1 MASVAF
7 ICTANRCRS
16 VMAHAI
22 CAAEAKKRQLSIDIY
37 SAGVFD
43 YRDLPSVDETTRTC
57 RNHDTPPAKEE
68 STWVPDLPL
77 GSIDRFLVME
87 QVHADVLVEEYGIS
101 PGRVTLLGEFD
112 PQQRSAEIADPIG
125 YGSNVHER
133 CYAQIRDCV
142 VNYLEGL

>member
-22 CAAEAKKRQLSIDIY
+22 CVAEAKKRQLSLDIY

-43 YRDLPSVDETTRTC
+43 FTDLPPVADTTETC
-57 RNHDTPPAKEE
+57 LNHNTPPAKEE
-68 STWVPDLPL
+68 STWVRNLPL
-77 GSIDRFLVME
+77 DSIDRFLVME
-87 QVHADVLVEEYGIS
+87 QAHADALIEDYGVPS
-101 PGRVTLLGEFD
+101 ERVALLGKFD

-125 YGSNVHER
+125 YGSKVYER
-133 CYAQIRDCV
+133 CYARILDCI